1 MIIGALLANIAV
13 KEMSQV
19 VNSQRTQHGKVH
31 WEFKGDKAN
40 REVIR
45 VYRENNPGGPLFRTF
60 LVACGLFIVGGFV
73 MFLKDLP

>member
-1 MIIGALLANIAV
+1 MVVAALLCNMAV
-13 KEMSQV
+13 KSMAQV
-19 VNSQRTQHGKVH
+19 VNSQRTGFGKVH

-45 VYRENNPGGPLFRTF
+45 VYREAHPGGPLFRNF
-60 LVACGLFIVGGFV
+60 LLACGFFVVGVVV